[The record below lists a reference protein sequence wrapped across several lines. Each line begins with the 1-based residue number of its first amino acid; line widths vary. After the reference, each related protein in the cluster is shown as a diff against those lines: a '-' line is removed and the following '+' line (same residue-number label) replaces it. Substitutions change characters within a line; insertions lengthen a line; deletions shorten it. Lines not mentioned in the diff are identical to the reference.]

1 MVTPVI
7 FYNFITVGLTDFNGL
22 YSSETQLILAAAIIS
37 MVLPLAIFFLAQRVF
52 IQGIVI
58 TGVDK

>member
-1 MVTPVI
+1 MAASL
-7 FYNFITVGLTDFNGL
+7 IT
-22 YSSETQLILAAAIIS
+22 
-37 MVLPLAIFFLAQRVF
+37 LAIPLTVFFLAQRVF

>member
-7 FYNFITVGLTDFNGL
+7 FYNLITVGLTDFNGL
-22 YSSETQLILAAAIIS
+22 YSSETQLILTAAIIS